1 MLNQTRIGVGS
12 ITFHR
17 RGPMRCQHISLLM
30 STYVFL
36 LSKSKNLYKLL
47 FSIIILG
54 NSASHFLEM
63 IMLITVVRHADSN

>member
-17 RGPMRCQHISLLM
+17 KSPMRGQQ
-30 STYVFL
+30 YVFL
-36 LSKSKNLYKLL
+36 ISKSRNLGTFLL
-47 FSIIILG
+47 SIIILG

-63 IMLITVVRHADSN
+63 MMLNRL